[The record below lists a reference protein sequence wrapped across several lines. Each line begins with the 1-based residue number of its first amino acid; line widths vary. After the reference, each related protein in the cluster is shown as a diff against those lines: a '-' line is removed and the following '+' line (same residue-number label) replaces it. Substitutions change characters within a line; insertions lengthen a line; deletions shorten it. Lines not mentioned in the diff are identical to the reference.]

1 MTSINRKL
9 EKGEAKS
16 EGTKPVLR
24 SQWIGG
30 QIRTFHMKNLS
41 HFFTTQPDP
50 FTKLGVELSYTVSVG
65 KMGRRARWMGK
76 HWISVESQH
85 LKMEI
90 LTAQ

>member
-1 MTSINRKL
+1 M

-24 SQWIGG
+24 SRWAGG
-30 QIRTFHMKNLS
+30 QVRTFHMNNHSLLS

-50 FTKLGVELSYTVSVG
+50 FTKLGVELPYTASVG
-65 KMGRRARWMGK
+65 EKGRRTRRMEK
-76 HWISVESQH
+76 HWISTDSQH

-90 LTAQ
+90 LTVE